1 MVGFGMKKL
10 LLAAIISAFLA
21 PHAGQADQAE
31 VRRGAVFVENHCARC
46 HATGTASESPLANAP
61 PFRTLHRRY
70 PIESLEEALGRES
83 GQVTARCPSSNWT
96 KNRSWISSSISDRSS
111 SDFKGSGQIPPKKPS
126 SDVTDHAL
134 RSIRAQPFRAALCG
148 SRLGW

>member
-1 MVGFGMKKL
+1 VVGFGMKKL

-70 PIESLEEALGRES
+70 PIESLEEALGEGIRTGHRTMPEF
-83 GQVTARCPSSNWT
+83 QLDQ
-96 KNRSWISSSISDRSS
+96 K
-111 SDFKGSGQIPPKKPS
+111 QIL
-126 SDVTDHAL
+126 DLIVYL
-134 RSIRAQPFRAALCG
+134 RSLE
-148 SRLGW
+148 